1 MFSGSDAPEGVAPG
15 RDGVH
20 VGGEPLSARNAAG
33 WGAAGVGGRFA
44 STSRNGSYAAPSNGG
59 RDSGDAGRDGDR
71 HAGPAGD
78 AAALAGPVTMLRR
91 DDGQRGSGSGFA
103 AFLESNG
110 TIPEIAPDA
119 ALAELQARIRED
131 ALALKQVR
139 ARRGERKNTQAPSAR
154 GRGVARAD
162 AHACSVLWRSA
173 GSAPALAQQAY
184 ASCPAVATSDHVPVL
199 STSKCASVNT

>member
-1 MFSGSDAPEGVAPG
+1 MFGHQPEAFVASARVSESGAAPVFWPPMFSGSDAPEGVAPG

-33 WGAAGVGGRFA
+33 WGAAGVGGRF
-44 STSRNGSYAAPSNGG
+44 SSGGRNGSYAAPVNGG
-59 RDSGDAGRDGDR
+59 RDAGDAGRDGDR

-78 AAALAGPVTMLRR
+78 AAALAGPVNMLRR

-103 AFLESNG
+103 LLDASG

-131 ALALKQVR
+131 AVALKQVR
-139 ARRGERKNTQAPSAR
+139 ARRGGRGALQAPSAPAAA
-154 GRGVARAD
+154 VRA
-162 AHACSVLWRSA
+162 
-173 GSAPALAQQAY
+173 
-184 ASCPAVATSDHVPVL
+184 
-199 STSKCASVNT
+199 

>member
-1 MFSGSDAPEGVAPG
+1 MFGHQPEAFVPAARVSESGAAPVFWPPMFSGSDAPEGVAPG

-44 STSRNGSYAAPSNGG
+44 SASRNGSYAAPSNGG

-103 AFLESNG
+103 ALLEGNG

-131 ALALKQVR
+131 AVALKQVR
-139 ARRGERKNTQAPSAR
+139 ARRTGLETRKPRVRAAASFR
-154 GRGVARAD
+154 G
-162 AHACSVLWRSA
+162 
-173 GSAPALAQQAY
+173 
-184 ASCPAVATSDHVPVL
+184 
-199 STSKCASVNT
+199 

>member
-1 MFSGSDAPEGVAPG
+1 MFGHQPEAFVPAARVSESGAAPVFWPPMFSGSDAPEGVAPG

-44 STSRNGSYAAPSNGG
+44 SASRNGSYAAPSNGG

-91 DDGQRGSGSGFA
+91 DDGQRGSGFA
-103 AFLESNG
+103 LLEGNG

-131 ALALKQVR
+131 AVALKQVR
-139 ARRGERKNTQAPSAR
+139 ARRGGRETPQAPSAPPLT
-154 GRGVARAD
+154 AA
-162 AHACSVLWRSA
+162 A
-173 GSAPALAQQAY
+173 
-184 ASCPAVATSDHVPVL
+184 
-199 STSKCASVNT
+199 